1 MVERAGRSQTVKSGV
16 VVAVAT
22 GVMNAATY
30 AFTLLCAHVLGP
42 ADYGAF
48 AAMLGL
54 VIVVNVVSLGL
65 QATGA
70 RRVAATP
77 GDRHLIESKVI
88 ATSVRAGIALAIVC
102 LALSPVIAA
111 VLQLDSWVTAALLAV
126 PALSFAI
133 MGGQAGILQGEGR
146 WFPLAVVFSSL
157 GLARLGI
164 GAVFLAFRP
173 DALGAVLGGV
183 AVAAVVPV
191 LVGAAAL
198 RRASA
203 QAAAESLPPA
213 SGRSHSRIVRE
224 AMMSSHALLAFFA
237 LATIDIVVAR
247 TALDAHPA
255 GIYAAGLILVKAV
268 QFLPQFVTVV
278 AFPAM
283 ARQGGGHRVHLGGL
297 GLILLIGGTATM
309 VVGIWGDL
317 ALPFVGGDAYA
328 EVVPRLWVFA
338 TIGTLLAAVQLL
350 VYSAL
355 ARAHHRA
362 VLFLW
367 GAVAAILVSTPW
379 VDSVGRLL
387 MVTVSVDLALLLV
400 LLFVTRLGSRRAAPD
415 DRPVRAAA
423 TA

>member
-1 MVERAGRSQTVKSGV
+1 MVERAGRTQAVKSGV
-16 VVAVAT
+16 LVAVAT

-42 ADYGAF
+42 SDYGAF

-54 VIVVNVVSLGL
+54 VIVVNVLSLGL

-70 RRVAATP
+70 RRVAETP
-77 GDRHLIESKVI
+77 GDRHLIEDKVMV
-88 ATSVRAGIALAIVC
+88 TSVRAGIALAIVC
-102 LALSPVIAA
+102 LAVSPVLAA
-111 VLQLDSWVTAALLAV
+111 VLHLDSWILAALLAV
-126 PALSFAI
+126 PAFCFAI

-146 WFPLAVVFSSL
+146 WLPLAVVFSSL

-164 GAVFLAFRP
+164 GAAFLAFRP
-173 DALGAVLGGV
+173 DALGAVVGGV

-191 LVGAAAL
+191 VVGAAAL
-198 RRASA
+198 RRASV

-224 AMMSSHALLAFFA
+224 ALLSSHALLAFFA

-247 TALDAHPA
+247 SALDAHLA

-283 ARQGGGHRVHLGGL
+283 ARQGRGGRVQAGGL
-297 GLILLIGGTATM
+297 GLILLIGGSATL
-309 VVGIWGDL
+309 VVRIWGDL

-328 EVVPRLWVFA
+328 QVVPQLWVFA
-338 TIGTLLAAVQLL
+338 TIGTLLASVQLL

-362 VLFLW
+362 VFFIW
-367 GAVAAILVSTPW
+367 GAVAAILVSIPW
-379 VDSVGRLL
+379 VDSVERLL
-387 MVTVSVDLALLLV
+387 LVTVSVDLALLLV
-400 LLFVTRLGSRRAAPD
+400 LLAITRLGSTRPTAD
-415 DRPVRAAA
+415 DLPVRAPAA
-423 TA
+423 A